1 MARKYS
7 NNVVK
12 QAGIILSKNEEFS
25 TSEIETA
32 RNVLTYWRT
41 IHAALINTFQSN
53 LRTHLSRLG
62 IKEALVAQR
71 LKRTVSIVSKLKRF
85 PYMKLSTMQDIAG
98 IRVIVNNINQVH
110 EIENK
115 YRESKFKHKLIDSKD
130 YIANPAQ
137 SGYRSIHLIFQYVNP
152 KIEESNGLKVEL
164 QIRTKLEHTWATAVE
179 TVGTFLNYSLKSSQG
194 PEEWLEYFKLVSA
207 GFAILENCPVHSE
220 FQRLSTKDIFGKIVD
235 KTSELKVKSKLRG
248 FTIAADKINQNKI
261 RSKYNLI
268 TLNLDKKVLNVKSYF
283 TRQLN
288 QANLDYTNI
297 EREINNGA
305 NIQAVLVSTGSIDSL
320 RKTYPNYFL
329 DTQEFL
335 SQLDQI
341 KKRFEKM

>member
-7 NNVVK
+7 QNVVK
-12 QAGIILSKNEEFS
+12 QAGLILSKTEEFS
-25 TSEIETA
+25 TSEIENA
-32 RNVLTYWRT
+32 QNVLTYWRT

-53 LRTHLSRLG
+53 LRKHLSRLG
-62 IKEALVAQR
+62 FKEVLVAQR
-71 LKRTVSIVSKLKRF
+71 LKRSVSIVSKLKRF
-85 PYMKLSTMQDIAG
+85 PNMKLSTMQDIAG
-98 IRVIVNNINQVH
+98 IRVIVKNINQVH

-115 YRESKFKHKLIDSKD
+115 FRESKFKHILIDSKD
-130 YIANPAQ
+130 YIANPAY
-137 SGYRSIHLIFQYVNP
+137 SGYRSVHLIFQYVNP
-152 KIEESNGLKVEL
+152 KIEESNGLKIEL
-164 QIRTKLEHTWATAVE
+164 QIRTKLQHTWATAVE

-194 PEEWLEYFKLVSA
+194 PEEWLEYFKIVSA

-220 FQRLSTKDIFGKIVD
+220 FQELSDKDLFGKIVD
-235 KTSELKVKSKLRG
+235 KTIELEVRSKLRG
-248 FTIAADKINQNKI
+248 FTVAADKINQSKI

-268 TLNLDKKVLNVKSYF
+268 TLNLDKKVLNIKSYF

-288 QANLDYTNI
+288 QANHDYTNI

-335 SQLDQI
+335 SKLDQI
-341 KKRFEKM
+341 KKRFDKM